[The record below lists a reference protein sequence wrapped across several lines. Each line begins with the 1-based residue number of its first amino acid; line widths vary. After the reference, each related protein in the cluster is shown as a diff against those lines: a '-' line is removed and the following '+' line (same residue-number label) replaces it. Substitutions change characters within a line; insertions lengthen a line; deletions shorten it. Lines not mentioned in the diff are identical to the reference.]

1 MTNAESIARVHT
13 HTHTHTH
20 TLNLLDN
27 KQANKLALLNVYKTG
42 YKCIILK

>member
-1 MTNAESIARVHT
+1 MTNAESIARV

-42 YKCIILK
+42 YKYIILK

>member
-1 MTNAESIARVHT
+1 MTNAESIARV

-27 KQANKLALLNVYKTG
+27 KQANKLALLNVYQTG
-42 YKCIILK
+42 YKYIILK

>member
-1 MTNAESIARVHT
+1 MTNAESIARV
-13 HTHTHTH
+13 HTHTH

-42 YKCIILK
+42 YKYIILK